1 MIVINNS
8 KQRWEN
14 VFILHINIVAESGIQ
29 VKRLREYIVRDQ
41 VKKLATLQIHIFL
54 HQEYK
59 YDDCC
64 KSQ

>member
-1 MIVINNS
+1 MKKVVTLES
-8 KQRWEN
+8 C
-14 VFILHINIVAESGIQ
+14 IVAESGIQ
-29 VKRLREYIVRDQ
+29 VKRLREFIVGVE
-41 VKKLATLQIHIFL
+41 VKYLVTLQIHIFL